1 MLLYV
6 KVAGWDTVWLGY
18 YIAGLLV
25 GYIQGAGRKRNFAAI
40 S

>member
-1 MLLYV
+1 MASLQYGM
-6 KVAGWDTVWLGY
+6 VAVWLGY
-18 YIAGLLV
+18 YMAGLLV